1 MAVIRDKYILDIDT
15 RGATSSITNLR
26 GAVKGF
32 VAVLA
37 ADQVRRFGEAIIDAT
52 RTFQTYENQ
61 LRLITNSQEELD
73 AIMRTLTQAAQ
84 QNRAAFGDTV
94 DLFTKLTLA
103 TADLNIEQ
111 ERVLAVTQ
119 KFQQAL
125 AISGAD
131 AGTAAGAIRQ
141 FGQAMASGTVRGDEF
156 NSIVEALGPALAI
169 MAQES
174 GLTVGK
180 LRQMSQAGELTAE
193 TFFKM
198 IEGSNALSAAFNSTN
213 TTIGQLETALGDAF
227 DRMLVKIG
235 EVSGATSAYEGL
247 LKGLTLSFDRIAG
260 TEGAAVNMTSEQ
272 LKNFAENGLTAEA
285 ALAELTRRMDRL
297 PGSIEQAQ
305 QAIEDN
311 FFSDLFGAQSE
322 NERLLDAFLSVQKA
336 VADTQASVEAAKAQA
351 DALKEQKSALD
362 AVLAPHQKFID
373 QAKKFADTDYRT
385 ELEKANQRVIDAEIV
400 IEQLNLAFERSNGQI
415 DNFVMLLRGAENEL
429 TAAREAV
436 GKLKNAQQELNK
448 SSADEFYDNLVEGA
462 RRANTEQI
470 NAQKAIER
478 LKQDLA
484 SGKIN
489 VDQFAIAMERL
500 NTILGKTNDVGT
512 DAAKTFSQG
521 WANAFKEYK
530 EAAMDASSLA
540 ERAFRQTT
548 QGLEDAIVS
557 FAKTGK
563 FEWKE
568 FVLGIQEELLRANIR
583 QVIVNTL
590 QQGGNL
596 QDVMKQFGSISGGA
610 ISIPQSELNTLE
622 QLQRMGQFNSLTQ
635 GIGQTPAPVSTQV
648 TYNIDAVD
656 ALSFK
661 ELIARDPEFIHAVAE
676 AGARTSPRRV

>member
-1 MAVIRDKYILDIDT
+1 MATIRDKYILDIET
-15 RGATSSITNLR
+15 RGATAGIGRVSSAL
-26 GAVKGF
+26 KGIGF
-32 VAVLA
+32 A
-37 ADQVRRFGEAIIDAT
+37 AAAAAAT
-52 RTFQTYENQ
+52 QFARSILDSARQFETYTNQ

-73 AIMRTLTQAAQ
+73 ALMNRLTVTAQ
-84 QNRAAFGDTV
+84 NNRAAFGDTV
-94 DLFTKLTLA
+94 ELFTKLTLA
-103 TADLNIEQ
+103 TEELNISQ
-111 ERVLAVTQ
+111 DRVIAVTQ

-131 AGTAAGAIRQ
+131 ANTAAGAIRQ

-169 MAQES
+169 MARES

-180 LRQMSQAGELTAE
+180 LREMSQNGELTAE
-193 TFFKM
+193 AFFKM
-198 IEGSNALSAAFNSTN
+198 VEGSKALSAAFNDTE

-235 EVSGATSAYEGL
+235 EVSKITKIYRQEVQD
-247 LKGLTLSFDRIAG
+247 LTRAFDFIAG
-260 TEGAAVNMTSEQ
+260 TELAPVNLSIDE
-272 LKNFAENGLTAEA
+272 LKNFTETGITAAAALQELETRLALVSITGDELGFIFRNDAEEFRNLTDAIASINAEIAAVEKATAE
-285 ALAELTRRMDRL
+285 
-297 PGSIEQAQ
+297 IEAQ
-305 QAIEDN
+305 
-311 FFSDLFGAQSE
+311 
-322 NERLLDAFLSVQKA
+322 
-336 VADTQASVEAAKAQA
+336 TEAAK
-351 DALKEQKSALD
+351 KQKSALE
-362 AVLAPHQKFID
+362 AVLEPHQKFID
-373 QAKKFADTDYRT
+373 QAKKFAETDYRT

-400 IEQLNLAFERSNGQI
+400 IEQLSLAFERSNGQI
-415 DNFVMLLRGAENEL
+415 DNFVFLLRGAENEL

-470 NAQKAIER
+470 NAQKAIAR

-500 NTILGKTNDVGT
+500 NSILGKTNEVGT

-540 ERAFRQTT
+540 ERAFRQST
-548 QGLEDAIVS
+548 QGLEDAIVG

-568 FVLGIQEELLRANIR
+568 FVLSLQEELLRANIR

-622 QLQRMGQFNSLTQ
+622 QLNKMGQFNSLTQ

-656 ALSFK
+656 AISFK
-661 ELIARDPEFIHAVAE
+661 SLIAKDPEFIHAVAE
-676 AGARTSPRRV
+676 AGARMSPRRV